1 MKTYVLEWG
10 PHRLELGPRTLIMG
24 ILNVTPDSF
33 SDGGKYLRPEE
44 AVARAQEMVNMG
56 ADIIDIGG
64 ESTRPFSETV
74 THEEEIRR
82 VVPVIE
88 ALAQRVSVPISIDT
102 TKSAVAESALRAGAA
117 IINDIGALRMDPGL
131 ADVAAEHNVPL
142 ILMHMQGTPRDM
154 QIEPHYDNLFAEIKA
169 FLEDAMETAEK
180 HGIQRSKII
189 IDPGIG
195 FGKTKDHNLQIL
207 KHLDFLETLD
217 RPVLIGPSRKAFI
230 RKMLNINNGPGLPP
244 SHPLVE
250 TGTQAVIAAAIM
262 KGAHI
267 VRVHD
272 VANTFATVTMLD
284 SLKQA
289 TVGNETQ

>member
-44 AVARAQEMVNMG
+44 AVARAQEMVNTG

-154 QIEPHYDNLFAEIKA
+154 QIEPRYDDLFAEIKA

-230 RKMLNINNGPGLPP
+230 RKILNINNGPELPP

-250 TGTQAVIAAAIM
+250 TGTQAVITAAIM

-272 VANTFATVTMLD
+272 VANTFATVTLLD
-284 SLKQA
+284 SLKQV

>member
-1 MKTYVLEWG
+1 MKAHVLEWG
-10 PHRLELGPRTLIMG
+10 THRLELGPRTLVMG

-33 SDGGKYLRPEE
+33 SDGGKYFQPEE
-44 AVARAQEMVNMG
+44 AVSRAEEMVAAG

-64 ESTRPFSETV
+64 ESTRPFSETI
-74 THEEEIRR
+74 TLEEEIRR

-88 ALAQRVSVPISIDT
+88 ALAARINVPISIDT
-102 TKSAVAESALRAGAA
+102 TKAAVAERAVQAGAA

-131 ADVAAEHNVPL
+131 ADIAARHDLPL

-154 QIEPHYDNLFAEIKA
+154 QVEPRYDDLLGEIA
-169 FLEDAMETAEK
+169 TFLENAAETAQE
-180 HGIQRSKII
+180 HGISRSRLI

-195 FGKTKDHNLQIL
+195 FGKTRDHNLAIIN
-207 KHLDFLETLD
+207 HLDFFDKLD
-217 RPVLIGPSRKAFI
+217 LPVLIGPSRKAFI
-230 RKMLNINNGPGLPP
+230 RNILKSGGQAELAP

-250 TGTQAVIAAAIM
+250 TGTQATLSVAIL

-272 VANTFATVTMLD
+272 VANTCATVKLVD
-284 SLKQA
+284 ALKKA
-289 TVGNETQ
+289 NPEHDKT